1 MLNLLSTIELSDDTI
16 TLLKEQRSDLEYRFV
31 RSKDISDDDYT
42 WAHVLN
48 TYGSHIKHHDI
59 TDFTELKWLN
69 VMSAGVDSLPFD
81 DLKDIPV
88 TNARGIHKIPMM
100 EYTIGLILNHYK
112 NFYQNKVDQN
122 NRFWNKDV
130 STEELYGKQVHIF
143 GTGSIGSHIAKVL
156 QVFGVVTTGYNTSG
170 REVEGFDKT
179 HTIEEKNSFVN
190 EADIVISILPKTD
203 DTNAIF
209 DDEFFNTMKD
219 DGIFINIGRGNVVT
233 DEVLLHVLENKVIGH
248 LILDVFN
255 LEPLPEDSP
264 FFNYDNLTITP
275 HSSATTDAY
284 YERAGKILGQNL
296 ALYPDFERMENIV
309 DKEKGY

>member
-16 TLLKEQRSDLEYRFV
+16 TLLKEQRRDLEYRFV

-130 STEELYGKQVHIF
+130 STEELYGKQVHMF

>member
-130 STEELYGKQVHIF
+130 STEELYGKQVHMF

>member
-69 VMSAGVDSLPFD
+69 VMSAGVDSLPFG

>member
-203 DTNAIF
+203 NTNAIF

>member
-16 TLLKEQRSDLEYRFV
+16 TLLKEQRRDLEYRFV

>member
-233 DEVLLHVLENKVIGH
+233 DEVLLRVLENKVIGH